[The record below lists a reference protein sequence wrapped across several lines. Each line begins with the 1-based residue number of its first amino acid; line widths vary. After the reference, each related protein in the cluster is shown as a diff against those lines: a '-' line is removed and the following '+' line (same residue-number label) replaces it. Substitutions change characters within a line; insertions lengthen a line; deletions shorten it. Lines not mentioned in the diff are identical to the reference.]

1 MAKRIA
7 GFEIGNHA
15 LHIAV
20 YAKNRVKQIITEPL
34 PEGMVREDHIV
45 SYEVLADFLKETCKK
60 RKVRFDEAAVILP
73 SGLCFCRRM
82 SAPIMTHEQLMVNL
96 PYEFRDYI
104 TAEKE
109 AYFYDYAVLNVIN
122 DEEGQPVELDMMA
135 AACLKTTIHDYKDMF
150 RRAGIKLRTAIPIEM
165 AYTNLMLKDSESD
178 GHCHCLIDLGHTAV
192 RLYMYANGKYE
203 STHLVEYGCSTLD
216 DVIADALHIDP
227 FVAASYREA
236 NHDNCQ
242 ALPEC
247 MEIYQNLANEI
258 QRAVYF
264 FRYNNSEVELEH
276 IHLIGGGARIQALR
290 DVLSDTLSVPIYDC
304 SEILDAD
311 GLDVEFALGA
321 VGAALQ

>member
-1 MAKRIA
+1 MAKKIA
-7 GFEIGNHA
+7 GFDIGNHA
-15 LHIAV
+15 IHIAIRT
-20 YAKNRVKQIITEPL
+20 KKGVKRIVTEPL
-34 PEGMVREDHIV
+34 PEGMVREDRIV
-45 SYEVLADFLKETCKK
+45 SFEALADFLKDICKK
-60 RKVRFDEAAVILP
+60 RKVRFDEAAIILP
-73 SGLCFCRRM
+73 SGLCFCRRL
-82 SAPIMTHEQLMVNL
+82 STPIMTHEQLMTNL
-96 PYEFRDYI
+96 PYEFRDFI

-122 DEEGQPVELDMMA
+122 DEEGNPVEMDLMA
-135 AACLKTTIHDYKDMF
+135 AACLKTTVQDYRNMF
-150 RRAGIKLRTAIPIEM
+150 RRAGIKLTAAIPIEM
-165 AYTNLMLKDSESD
+165 AYTNLMQSQWEG
-178 GHCHCLIDLGHTAV
+178 GHCHCLVDLGHTAV

-216 DVIADALHIDP
+216 NVIADALHVDP

-258 QRAVYF
+258 QRAIYF
-264 FRYNNSEVELEH
+264 FRYNNSEAELEH
-276 IHLIGGGARIQALR
+276 IHLVGGGARIQALR
-290 DVLSDTLSVPIYDC
+290 DVLADTLSVPVCDC
-304 SEILDAD
+304 SEILDAAD